1 MNPWIASLP
10 LTLAALS
17 AGAAPLTVEA
27 LNQLNKLHSAALSP
41 DGSQVVYGVTEVQG
55 ETKRSELYL
64 RSLAT
69 PDRVTQL
76 TFDEGREHSVQFAP
90 DSEGIYFLAGRSGS
104 SQLWYLPLGG
114 GEARQISDLPLPVD
128 GFKLDPSGEQVAL
141 QVRFHPTCAD
151 LVCAEKKATQQDERA
166 AQGRHYTELMVRHW
180 DEWNDGL
187 RNQLLVAPL
196 LEQRLGE
203 PVVVT
208 AGWDTEVPPR
218 PFSGMEEVAFSPDG
232 QHLVFSAKAPGT
244 DQAWHTNYDLW
255 QVPVGGGEPVNLT
268 EDNPAWDAHPVF
280 SADGRYLAWTAMS
293 IPGYES
299 DRFRIMLKDLR
310 SGEVSEVA
318 PGWDRSAASITFGED
333 SHTLYVTAQDVGQVS
348 LFAID
353 VRFGDV
359 RPLLTEGSNR
369 LVGAAGGKLVYTQND
384 LANPTDLYMATSSGQ
399 QVTPLTAINAD
410 KMADLQVG
418 EFEQFQF
425 KGWNNEVVHGY
436 WIKPVG
442 YQEGQQYPVAFLV
455 HGGPQGSFGNRW
467 HGRWNAQLWAA
478 AGFGTVMIDFHG
490 STGYGAEFTHSIS
503 KDWGGKPLED
513 LQKGL
518 KAVGEQQPWLDI
530 ANACAAGGSYGGYMM
545 NWIAGNWPEG
555 FKCLVNHAGLFDM
568 RSFYMVTEELWFPEY
583 EFGGPYWE
591 QSERYE
597 RFNPVNLID
606 NWRTPMLV
614 LHGAKDYRVP
624 LEQGLAAF
632 TVLKRKNIPAEMV
645 VWEDENHWILDP
657 DNLAQWYHHVLG
669 WMQRWTAK
677 PGAHSQK
684 GVD

>member
-1 MNPWIASLP
+1 MTMNRWIASLP
-10 LTLAALS
+10 LTLAAVS
-17 AGAAPLTVEA
+17 TGAAPLSVEV
-27 LNQLNKLHSAALSP
+27 LNNFSKLHSVALSS
-41 DGSQVVYGVTEVQG
+41 DGSQVVYGVTEVTG
-55 ETKRSELYL
+55 EGKRSELY
-64 RSLAT
+64 RMALANPT
-69 PDRVTQL
+69 EVTQL
-76 TFDEGREHSVQFAP
+76 TFDEGTEHSVQFAP
-90 DSEGIYFLAGRSGS
+90 DNAGIYFLASRSGS
-104 SQLWYLPLGG
+104 SQLWYLPLSG
-114 GEARQISDLPLPVD
+114 GEARQISDLPLPID
-128 GFKLDPSGEQVAL
+128 GFKLDPKGAQVAL
-141 QVRFHPTCAD
+141 QIRFDPACSD
-151 LVCAEKKATQQDERA
+151 LACAEKKWDERGEVR
-166 AQGRHYTELMVRHW
+166 AQGHHYTELMVRHW
-180 DEWNDGL
+180 DTWYDGL

-196 LEQRLGE
+196 SPKELGE

-208 AGWDTEVPPR
+208 AGWDTEVPPL

-232 QHLVFSAKAPGT
+232 QYLVFSAKAPGG

-255 QVPVGGGEPVNLT
+255 QVPVGGGKPVNLT
-268 EDNPAWDAHPVF
+268 PDNPAWDAQPVF
-280 SADGRYLAWTAMS
+280 SADGRYLAWTAMQ
-293 IPGYES
+293 IPGYEA

-310 SGEVSEVA
+310 SGKVQEVA
-318 PGWDRSAASITFGED
+318 PGWDRSAGSIAFGED
-333 SHTLYVTAQDVGQVS
+333 SNTLYVTAQDTGQVGI
-348 LFAID
+348 FAID

-359 RPLLTEGSNR
+359 RPLVSEGSNQW
-369 LVGAAGGKLVYTQND
+369 VGSAGGRLVYTHND
-384 LANPTDLYMATSSGQ
+384 LANPTDLYMAGSNGQ
-399 QVTPLTAINAD
+399 APTQLTALNASTL
-410 KMADLQVG
+410 AEVELG
-418 EFEQFQF
+418 AFEQFRF
-425 KGWNNEVVHGY
+425 KGWNNEIVHGY

-442 YQEGQQYPVAFLV
+442 YQAGQKYPVAFLV

-490 STGYGAEFTHSIS
+490 STGYGSEFTHSIS

-530 ANACAAGGSYGGYMM
+530 DNACAAGGSYGGYMM

-568 RSFYMVTEELWFPEY
+568 RSFSMVTEELWFPEY

-591 QSERYE
+591 QAERYE
-597 RFNPVNLID
+597 RFNPVNHID

-645 VWEDENHWILDP
+645 VWEEENHWILNP
-657 DNLAQWYHHVLG
+657 DNLAQWYQHVLG
-669 WMQRWTAK
+669 WMQRWTAQ
-677 PGAHSQK
+677 P
-684 GVD
+684 